1 MSFIDTFE
9 EMLVLLFAIAAG
21 YAANKLG
28 YLDRETNHK
37 ISSLLLNLVMP
48 AMIVASVLT
57 NDNLPSVAEILSVL
71 EVALV
76 YYAVAFLFE
85 LLVPRL
91 LGGTPEQIGVWR
103 YAMVFSNVGF
113 IGYPVAMALYGPEA
127 LLYAVI
133 LVLPFNLMTFT
144 LGPLMLGGGV
154 RFQWRQMFSPC
165 VVASIISLIL
175 AVTHLRAPAVIT
187 ESLDFLGDVTI
198 PLSLVLVGSILAGQ
212 SARDMLGTPRIWTLA
227 VLRLIVMPLILFAIL
242 NAIGT
247 ADPMVMGIA
256 VVQMGMPVAVNGS
269 LLCMEYGGDMHAMA
283 QTTFLTTLASIVTI
297 PLLAAVLL

>member
-28 YLDRETNHK
+28 YLDDGTNHR
-37 ISSLLLNLVMP
+37 ISSLLLNVVMP

-57 NDNLPSVAEILSVL
+57 NDDLPSVAEILSVL

-76 YYAVAFLFE
+76 YYVLAFLFV
-85 LLVPRL
+85 LLVPKL
-91 LGGTPEQIGVWR
+91 LGGTPGQIGVWR

-113 IGYPVAMALYGPEA
+113 IGYPVAVALYGPEA
-127 LLYAVI
+127 LFYAVI
-133 LVLPFNLMTFT
+133 LVLPFNLLTYT
-144 LGPLMLGGGV
+144 LGPLMLGGGA
-154 RFQWRQMFSPC
+154 RFRWQQLFSPC
-165 VVASIISLIL
+165 IVASVLSLVL
-175 AVTHLRAPAVIT
+175 AVTHLRFPAVIT
-187 ESLDFLGDVTI
+187 ESLDFLGGITI

-212 SARDMLGTPRIWTLA
+212 SAREMLGTPRIWGLT
-227 VLRLIVMPLILFAIL
+227 VLRLIVMPLVLYGILRVL
-242 NAIGT
+242 DL

-256 VVQMGMPVAVNGS
+256 VVQMGMPVAINGS
-269 LLCMEYGGDMHAMA
+269 LLCLEYGGDIHAMA
-283 QTTFLTTLASIVTI
+283 QSTFLTTLASIVTI

>member
-28 YLDRETNHK
+28 YLDDGTNHR
-37 ISSLLLNLVMP
+37 ISSLLLNVVMP

-57 NDNLPSVAEILSVL
+57 NDDLPSVAEILSVMG
-71 EVALV
+71 VALV
-76 YYAVAFLFE
+76 YYALAFAFV

-91 LGGTPEQIGVWR
+91 LGGTPGQMGVWR
-103 YAMVFSNVGF
+103 YAMAFSNVGF
-113 IGYPVAMALYGPEA
+113 IGYPVAVALYGPEA
-127 LLYAVI
+127 LFYAVM
-133 LVLPFNLMTFT
+133 LVLPFNLLSFT

-165 VVASIISLIL
+165 VVASILSLIL
-175 AVTHLRAPAVIT
+175 ALTRLRAPAVIT
-187 ESLDFLGDVTI
+187 ESLDFLGGITI

-212 SARDMLGTPRIWTLA
+212 RAREMLGTPRIWMLA
-227 VLRLIVMPLILFAIL
+227 VLRLIVMPMLLSGILQAID
-242 NAIGT
+242 I

-256 VVQMGMPVAVNGS
+256 VVQMGMPVAINGS
-269 LLCMEYGGDMHAMA
+269 LLCLEYGGDIHAMA
-283 QTTFLTTLASIVTI
+283 QSTFLTTLASIVTI
-297 PLLAAVLL
+297 PLMAAVLL